1 MAWQRRNGRLIRG
14 NDSALVALPQRTR
27 RRRAKPKP
35 QQQNRLKALPVD
47 VAPKVFAFLAP
58 GEAIRIAIRVEATDK
73 TARSFT
79 RYCFRELNTCAVD
92 VKHGLSLMQAYAR
105 RRAPLVSL
113 TVHLGAAELPMLR
126 WALETCDTTNLSRVR
141 VVVSKHVPE
150 MLLLAHARS
159 RESGVVDIDA
169 DAFEVPTMDDFR
181 RIVAWTPDP
190 TLRPAVSALRSLTLV
205 SCADDV
211 LRLFGASD
219 GSCELP
225 NVRTLRLTLPQRES
239 YRWDSETGQT
249 VELPSVVNDFA
260 LLRRLPRL
268 HTLHLNGCADTRIS
282 IASPTLRVLDLARA
296 GKHCFI
302 HSVSCPMLTDIYVR
316 DSSYGSGI
324 RRVVPLTVGMAEHVG
339 QYEGSCIGDPVIK
352 WAEKSRGNRWGAGG
366 GVVSVP
372 AAGNT
377 WAAAHYEDIP
387 HDYGGESDSDSFR
400 VISLPAACTVH
411 FGSDSDLVTISER
424 YARLV

>member
-47 VAPKVFAFLAP
+47 VAPKIFAFLAP
-58 GEAIRIAIRVEATDK
+58 GEAIRVAIRVEATDK

-126 WALETCDTTNLSRVR
+126 WLLETCDTTTLSRVR

-169 DAFEVPTMDDFR
+169 DAFEVPTMDYFHR
-181 RIVAWTPDP
+181 LVAWTPNP
-190 TLRPAVSALRSLTLV
+190 GPLALSNLRCLRLV
-205 SCADDV
+205 SCGAEVLDQFGDV
-211 LRLFGASD
+211 FKNLDELELTVPRDRHRVVELTVLSRMPRLRLLALRGGVDTCVALESSTVQVINTVHADKALFI
-219 GSCELP
+219 
-225 NVRTLRLTLPQRES
+225 VRATCP
-239 YRWDSETGQT
+239 
-249 VELPSVVNDFA
+249 A
-260 LLRRLPRL
+260 LRRL
-268 HTLHLNGCADTRIS
+268 H
-282 IASPTLRVLDLARA
+282 
-296 GKHCFI
+296 
-302 HSVSCPMLTDIYVR
+302 VR
-316 DSSYGSGI
+316 DFMFGNGA
-324 RRVVPLTVGMAEHVG
+324 RRTYRPPPRELQKLRADRTIEPDAVEAIKIAEDRPAPPHLQNPGQIEEYCRSLVVKV
-339 QYEGSCIGDPVIK
+339 PV
-352 WAEKSRGNRWGAGG
+352 
-366 GVVSVP
+366 
-372 AAGNT
+372 AGNT
-377 WAAAHYEDIP
+377 WVVP
-387 HDYGGESDSDSFR
+387 NTTRNFNM
-400 VISLPAACTVH
+400 ISLSKPASLPETCTVH
-411 FGSDSDLVTISER
+411 FHSGYRD
-424 YARLV
+424 Y

>member
-126 WALETCDTTNLSRVR
+126 WLLETCDTTTLSRVR

-169 DAFEVPTMDDFR
+169 DAFEVPTMDYFHR
-181 RIVAWTPDP
+181 LVAWTPNP
-190 TLRPAVSALRSLTLV
+190 GPLALSNLRCLRLV
-205 SCADDV
+205 SCVGKVLHQLGDV
-211 LRLFGASD
+211 FENLDELELTVPRDRHRVVELTVLSRMPRLRLLALRGGVDTCVAIESSTVQVINTVHADKALFI
-219 GSCELP
+219 
-225 NVRTLRLTLPQRES
+225 VRATCP
-239 YRWDSETGQT
+239 
-249 VELPSVVNDFA
+249 A
-260 LLRRLPRL
+260 LRRL
-268 HTLHLNGCADTRIS
+268 H
-282 IASPTLRVLDLARA
+282 
-296 GKHCFI
+296 
-302 HSVSCPMLTDIYVR
+302 VR
-316 DSSYGSGI
+316 DFMFGNGA
-324 RRVVPLTVGMAEHVG
+324 RRTYRPPPRELQKLRADRTIEPDAVEAIKIAEDRPAPPHLQNPGQIEEYCRSLVVKV
-339 QYEGSCIGDPVIK
+339 PV
-352 WAEKSRGNRWGAGG
+352 
-366 GVVSVP
+366 
-372 AAGNT
+372 AGNT
-377 WAAAHYEDIP
+377 WVVP
-387 HDYGGESDSDSFR
+387 NTTRNFNM
-400 VISLPAACTVH
+400 ISLSKPASLPETCTVH
-411 FGSDSDLVTISER
+411 FHSGYRD
-424 YARLV
+424 Y